1 MADTLVLF
9 PGAIDAAAAAF
20 AADPAVD
27 SIVLRVFPDAR
38 FPTPPDADPADY
50 AALYRGAYGVVL
62 YGVYA
67 DPDVAAM
74 AVLNRRALG
83 ASDDDYENL
92 GPVVNPDGSPSDVT
106 LAMFGRAPGGDA

>member
-62 YGVYA
+62 Y
-67 DPDVAAM
+67 VAAM
-74 AVLNRRALG
+74 AVLNRRAL
-83 ASDDDYENL
+83 A
-92 GPVVNPDGSPSDVT
+92 
-106 LAMFGRAPGGDA
+106 APGGDA